1 MSNQVT
7 QPEALGMDMPL
18 VFTVGAVGSIL
29 ILSVIVATHAWFS
42 HQVELEREEKSLGQV
57 NRALVDLKGKQ
68 HLMISRYAWV
78 DKEKGVTAIP
88 IDRAMELMVAEKN
101 RSGQGH
107 E

>member
-7 QPEALGMDMPL
+7 EPQALGIDMPL

-42 HQVELEREEKSLGQV
+42 HQVELERENKSLGQV
-57 NRALVDLKGKQ
+57 NRALVDAKGKQ
-68 HLMISRYAWV
+68 HLMINRYAWV

-88 IDRAMELMVAEKN
+88 IDRAMELVVTETVG
-101 RSGQGH
+101 SGKP
-107 E
+107 